1 MIPFIIIRRIFLS
14 IMPLIFFY
22 ILRKIVKNKEPKGK
36 SQLSDFD
43 KEKIVEGEIVDEN
56 KS

>member
-1 MIPFIIIRRIFLS
+1 
-14 IMPLIFFY
+14 MPLIFFY